1 MKIIEKYNKIQEIDT
16 TVKLPCKVWTTFY
29 ETIPYVDIL
38 GDQISFGGDYKS
50 LEEVRESLEYLVDQ
64 FGGKVEWSKK

>member
-16 TVKLPCKVWTTFY
+16 TVTLPWKVWTTFY

-50 LEEVRESLEYLVDQ
+50 LQEIRESLEYLVDQ

>member
-16 TVKLPCKVWTTFY
+16 TVKLPWKVWTTFY
-29 ETIPYVDIL
+29 ETVPYVDLL

-64 FGGKVEWSKK
+64 FGGKVKWSKK

>member
-16 TVKLPCKVWTTFY
+16 TVKLPRKVWTTFY

-50 LEEVRESLEYLVDQ
+50 LQEVRESLEYLVDQ

>member
-16 TVKLPCKVWTTFY
+16 TVKLPRKVWTTFY